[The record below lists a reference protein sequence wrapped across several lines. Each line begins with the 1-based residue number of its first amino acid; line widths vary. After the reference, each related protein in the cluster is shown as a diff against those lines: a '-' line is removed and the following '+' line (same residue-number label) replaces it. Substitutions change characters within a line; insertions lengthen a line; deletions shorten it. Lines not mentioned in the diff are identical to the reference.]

1 MKTSLTRCAFA
12 VLACFGP
19 LAAGAQTTPDTTSQV
34 PQLDQIVVTA
44 SRSGQLEKNV
54 LGNVTVIDRQTLQQ
68 AGQDSLADILG
79 RQHGIQF
86 ASNGGP
92 QTTTSVFMRGAN
104 ADQTLVLLD
113 GVPINGATSGLGA
126 LNAIPPAS
134 IDHVEILRGSASSL
148 YGADAIGGVINII
161 TKPDTD
167 QPFSAYAN
175 AGVGTYATSKY
186 SAGMSGSADGWTYS
200 LGSSYAQ
207 SGGYNATNDKNAYA
221 YNPDADSY
229 YSRNLNGSLAYE
241 WRPGQKI
248 GLQIYNSRINGG
260 IDYDRYNPYN
270 DRSVQ
275 TLDLYSL
282 SSENQIT
289 SRWKSTLRYTYTQDK
304 NRTIAADSDTTFSTR
319 QDQYSWQNELQL
331 APQQKLVLAYEH
343 LDQSVS
349 GDIPSYNAD
358 FTPGPIINYD
368 QTRRHNNAFTGVYT
382 GQFGRNHLQASL
394 RNDHDS
400 QFGNAPTWG
409 LSYGYDLTPGLR
421 AYAAANTGFKTP
433 TFNDLY
439 YPGYSNPNLKPEK
452 SRNFEAGLRYTGET
466 TRLSAV
472 VYQNKVRDLIAYDTL
487 TFLPTNLDHAT
498 LRGAT
503 LSAEQRLG
511 NTTLRASA
519 DFLDPRDDD
528 TGNQLNRRA
537 RQIYRASA
545 EQRLG
550 AWKLGGEY
558 MYVGKR
564 YDDVAN
570 TIVLGGYG
578 LVNLTAAYDFNRHFG
593 VQVRW
598 NNVLDKTYTQAY
610 GYNTP
615 GSNVFVNL
623 SWRM

>member
-1 MKTSLTRCAFA
+1 MKTSLTRCSLA

-19 LAAGAQTTPDTTSQV
+19 LAASAQAPSDATSQV

-44 SRSGQLEKNV
+44 SRSAQLENNV
-54 LGNVTVIDRQTLQQ
+54 LGDVSVISRQTLQQ

-79 RQHGIQF
+79 RQHGIEF
-86 ASNGGP
+86 SSNGGP
-92 QTTTSVFMRGAN
+92 QTTTSVFMRGAS
-104 ADQTLVLLD
+104 ATQTLVLLD
-113 GVPINGATSGLGA
+113 GVPINGATSGLSA

-134 IDHVEILRGSASSL
+134 IDHVEIVRGSASSL

-161 TKPDTD
+161 TRPDTG

-186 SAGMSGSADGWTYS
+186 SAGMSGKADGWTYS

-207 SGGYNATNDKNAYA
+207 SGGYNATNDKEPFG
-221 YNPDADSY
+221 YNPDTDSY
-229 YSRNLNGSLAYE
+229 YSRNINGSLAYE
-241 WRPGQKI
+241 WRRGQKI
-248 GLQIYNSRINGG
+248 ALQMYSSRINGG

-270 DRSVQ
+270 ERSIQ

-289 SRWKSTLRYTYTQDK
+289 SRWKSTLRYTYTLDK
-304 NRTIAADSDTTFSTR
+304 NRTIAAASDTTFRTR
-319 QDQYSWQNELQL
+319 QNQYSWQNELQL
-331 APQQKLVLAYEH
+331 APHQKLVLAYEH
-343 LDQSVS
+343 LDQSVA
-349 GDIPSYNAD
+349 GDIPTYAGSS
-358 FTPGPIINYD
+358 PGPIVDYD
-368 QTRRHNNAFTGVYT
+368 QTRRHNDAFTGVYT
-382 GQFGRNHLQASL
+382 GQFGRHHLQASL

-400 QFGNAPTWG
+400 QFGNAATWG
-409 LSYGYDLTPGLR
+409 LSYGYDLVPGLR

-439 YPGYSNPNLKPEK
+439 YPGYSNPDLKPEK
-452 SRNFEAGLRYTGET
+452 SRNVELGLRYTGET
-466 TRLSAV
+466 TRLGAV
-472 VYQNKVRDLIAYDTL
+472 VYQNKVRDLINYDTV
-487 TFLPTNLDHAT
+487 TYLPNNIGHAT

-503 LSAEQRLG
+503 LTAEQRLG

-519 DFLDPRDDD
+519 DFQDPRDDD
-528 TGNQLNRRA
+528 TGDQLDRRA
-537 RQIYRASA
+537 RQIYRASV

-550 AWKLGGEY
+550 TWKLGGEY
-558 MYVGKR
+558 TYVGER
-564 YDDVAN
+564 YDQSHTV
-570 TIVLGGYG
+570 TLGGYS

-598 NNVLDKTYTQAY
+598 NNVLDKTYAQAY